1 MNKKRMIIPSVSP
14 NVVTIGA
21 TTSSG
26 STPFLNEK
34 KADITLTIER
44 MQIRK
49 TPVPMKI
56 IRYVINSIP
65 FVAPVNVPIK

>member
-1 MNKKRMIIPSVSP
+1 MNKKRMMIPRVSP
-14 NVVTIGA
+14 NVVTMGD

-34 KADITLTIER
+34 KADRTLMNER

-49 TPVPMKI
+49 MPVPINM

>member
-34 KADITLTIER
+34 KADKTLMIEI